1 MSRIVAL
8 GPGRREPRLH
18 PTDPSRNIGGGPE
31 ALCPGVEAPPWLPQA
46 RRAPSGPPTDTRR
59 ARGWFSCGRKVAE
72 DKTGIGWSRLE
83 SRGRADPCPQMGRR
97 EYPKPSASA
106 TAPSCHAAKSPAVNM
121 GVTAVHREEVGAVV
135 ALVDTEGV
143 DLGAG
148 GASSL
153 ATPGCRSPLP
163 AAPSS
168 CALSSQ
174 RRRRAAAIVVPG
186 EGFDAQ
192 RHC

>member
-1 MSRIVAL
+1 MTWRPL
-8 GPGRREPRLH
+8 KPRLQ
-18 PTDPSRNIGGGPE
+18 PTDPSRNIGRGPE

-46 RRAPSGPPTDTRR
+46 RRGPSGPPLIRDACVAGFLAAVRSPKTK
-59 ARGWFSCGRKVAE
+59 RGLGGPDWN
-72 DKTGIGWSRLE
+72 
-83 SRGRADPCPQMGRR
+83 RGAGPTPCPQMGRR